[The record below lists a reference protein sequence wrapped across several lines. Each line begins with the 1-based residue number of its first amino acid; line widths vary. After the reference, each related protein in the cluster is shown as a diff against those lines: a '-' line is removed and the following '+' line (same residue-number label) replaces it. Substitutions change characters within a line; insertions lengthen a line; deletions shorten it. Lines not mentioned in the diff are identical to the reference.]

1 MRVKRRSRRL
11 RLGVVARPQAEQVR
25 AGMHVAVVD
34 HQPAGHVGMVVLHL
48 QVEYEFAFAI
58 F

>member
-1 MRVKRRSRRL
+1 MRVKRRPWRRSL
-11 RLGVVARPQAEQVR
+11 RVQARPQPEQVR

>member
-1 MRVKRRSRRL
+1 MRVERRARRQRL
-11 RLGVVARPQAEQVR
+11 RVQARPKTEQVR
-25 AGMHVAVVD
+25 TGMHVAVVD